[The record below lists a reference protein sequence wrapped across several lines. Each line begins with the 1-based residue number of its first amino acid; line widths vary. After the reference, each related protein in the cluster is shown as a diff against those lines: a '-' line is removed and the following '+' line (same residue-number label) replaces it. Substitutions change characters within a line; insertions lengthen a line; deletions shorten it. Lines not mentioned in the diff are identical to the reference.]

1 MKYILAFF
9 LSCFSISYA
18 DDHWAVGAWDC
29 RSWGAIRLLDDHYAI
44 DLDPEGHLNSIG
56 AWQDFD
62 QNSII
67 IAWIDTT
74 KIEIIQKNGDKFFR
88 QSYYGFG
95 AGSELQET
103 KKILTEKENK

>member
-29 RSWGAIRLLDDHYAI
+29 RSWGAIRLFEDNIAI
-44 DLDPEGHLNSIG
+44 DIDPEGCLNSIG
-56 AWQDFD
+56 AWQNFSE
-62 QNSII
+62 NAII

-74 KIEIIQKNGDKFFR
+74 KIEIIERSGSKFYR
-88 QSYYGFG
+88 QCSYGFG
-95 AGSELQET
+95 PGSDIQET